1 MKKGGVKNTYIEY
14 FKYQLPN
21 KACSNDNNTGLK
33 LQETAVAFRL
43 HSV

>member
-14 FKYQLPN
+14 FKYQLLN
-21 KACSNDNNTGLK
+21 KACSNNNNTGLK
-33 LQETAVAFRL
+33 LEEPAVAFRM